1 MRINF
6 ILFLVT
12 SIIISV
18 FSQTPTPKKCG
29 QDNIIVQKGGTL
41 NMNITL
47 ANVPKSLLKI
57 LKEKQAEVSKFK
69 MVSNV
74 SSNKK
79 NNKKNVKSKLRIK
92 VSTKTVKPKP
102 KPAAKKKKNKKNVK
116 SKLKIKVSTK
126 TVKTKPKPAA
136 KKKNSKKN
144 LKSKLKIKVSTKT
157 VKTKPKPAAKKK
169 NNKKKV
175 KKIKK
180 LPKINKKSPKKKPLK
195 KALKKKTTINEQNIV
210 IADGEYKLFSA
221 SHRGPQFSGDSV
233 GKKGNHNVW
242 VEQRETYENRGK
254 ERWHIRRQRDGTY
267 TLRSKKHGGLLF
279 ASTMMKNYGNVKY
292 SKAKTEK
299 KLGSQKGKGGTEFWV
314 IKKLPNGKIK
324 LYSKSQKGALISLD
338 DKDKGGDHYVMVSRN
353 PNSKNNRQQWTLK
366 LMKRK

>member
-92 VSTKTVKPKP
+92 VSTKTVKPKL
-102 KPAAKKKKNKKNVK
+102 KPAAKKKKNKKNV
-116 SKLKIKVSTK
+116 
-126 TVKTKPKPAA
+126 
-136 KKKNSKKN
+136 
-144 LKSKLKIKVSTKT
+144 KSKLKIKVSTKT